1 MSQLASKLRTLAQRR
16 ELSRAPSPIG
26 TSETPSRP
34 PLAAPSAPSPGG
46 DPDQQG
52 EAGGGVK
59 RFEVLYVGRLAVGG
73 KLGPPSLVDD
83 SITALHWRYGAE
95 GDSSPEEPC
104 EPGRDPF
111 EADPPDPAGSPGGPR
126 GGQSAGSRRSK
137 LDTQRDRTML
147 FQVGEAYVT
156 LVSPDC
162 KGVVLE
168 RSFQDISYCSR
179 GLSRTDHFGFICRE
193 AADSGPASTH
203 ICYVFQ
209 CTDTSLVDEIM
220 MTLRQAFQSAAAT
233 KVARRRPGPETRATT
248 TTRPAH
254 GAAQAGSHPYMPGA
268 GVHARRDDAGGGRG
282 GEGDA
287 RTATSTR
294 LRAQEPTRSHR
305 SSAQQQQQQ
314 EQQHHHQSSGGF
326 GKLEFLKSKAS
337 KGLATS
343 LENIFSAL
351 GGAKPRSGS
360 GSDNLRSRS
369 NTFTSDSSRESTSPP
384 PSPPPLRPPPT
395 GTQAGGGLRAPHAL
409 STSSNDQDSSDS
421 DTPELVT
428 PKYRRGGLEATAV
441 GEGLSRGR
449 DPRSG
454 VPQGSGEG
462 ASWRRPPRVPRHP
475 TVTPEAMAVRR
486 RSSEVVAEPRS
497 GGARPPLVRRLSWRQ
512 QIFLRA
518 SELDASSFTRPDSL
532 DSCPPDVPV
541 LSPTAEEG
549 EGGEEEGGAAQRR
562 WHRHA
567 VRTRWRKAI
576 QEQILLLRMDRENRR
591 LQAHHDDLNTK
602 RVKLDYE
609 EVTPCLREVT
619 ALWEHWLAA
628 PDRAHALRSHEQ
640 LSAAVCRGVPR
651 ARRGEIWQ
659 FLAEQ
664 HRLRHPQRSQHEGGQ
679 QQLADVPYHTLLKQ
693 LTAQQHAILID
704 LGRTFPAHPYF
715 SAQLGSGQLALYN
728 LLKAYSL
735 LDPEVGYCQGLSFVA
750 GVLLLH
756 LDERDAFALLKFLMG
771 HMGLR
776 RQYQPDMTTLQI
788 QMYQL
793 SRLLHDHHRELHAHM
808 EEAEIGPSLYAPPW
822 FLTLFASQ
830 FPLGFVARVFDLVF
844 LQGPEVVFKVA
855 LALLGSHDA
864 LLMQTC
870 DSFESIVEFLKSTL
884 PNLGLVQMEKTI
896 NQVLSLD
903 LTQQLQAFEVE
914 YRVLRDEMH
923 AGSTPPPQPSRTPR
937 GGSAGDQNHDDD
949 HDDEDDEEAR
959 SGTSGATRSA
969 ALERENAALRQE
981 NAGLRAELQAFVDR
995 VRSLEASV
1003 ESLASAECK
1012 LRQSAR
1018 AADIE
1023 RSALLATVEALR
1035 LRGAAAD
1042 PPL

>member
-1 MSQLASKLRTLAQRR
+1 MN
-16 ELSRAPSPIG
+16 
-26 TSETPSRP
+26 
-34 PLAAPSAPSPGG
+34 
-46 DPDQQG
+46 
-52 EAGGGVK
+52 
-59 RFEVLYVGRLAVGG
+59 
-73 KLGPPSLVDD
+73 
-83 SITALHWRYGAE
+83 
-95 GDSSPEEPC
+95 
-104 EPGRDPF
+104 
-111 EADPPDPAGSPGGPR
+111 
-126 GGQSAGSRRSK
+126 
-137 LDTQRDRTML
+137 
-147 FQVGEAYVT
+147 
-156 LVSPDC
+156 
-162 KGVVLE
+162 
-168 RSFQDISYCSR
+168 
-179 GLSRTDHFGFICRE
+179 
-193 AADSGPASTH
+193 
-203 ICYVFQ
+203 
-209 CTDTSLVDEIM
+209 VDEIM

-248 TTRPAH
+248 STRPAH

-287 RTATSTR
+287 RTVTSAR
-294 LRAQEPTRSHR
+294 LRAQEPTRSHII
-305 SSAQQQQQQ
+305 SAQQQQQQ
-314 EQQHHHQSSGGF
+314 EQQHHQSSGGL

-360 GSDNLRSRS
+360 GSDSLRSRS

-428 PKYRRGGLEATAV
+428 PKYRRGGPEATAV

-449 DPRSG
+449 DPRPG

-475 TVTPEAMAVRR
+475 TVTPEAMAARR

-518 SELDASSFTRPDSL
+518 SELDTSSFTRPDSL

-949 HDDEDDEEAR
+949 HDDHDDEDEAR

>member
-26 TSETPSRP
+26 TSETPARP

-52 EAGGGVK
+52 EVGGGVK

-95 GDSSPEEPC
+95 GDSSPEDPC

-126 GGQSAGSRRSK
+126 GGQSSGSRRSK

-193 AADSGPASTH
+193 VVGTGPTSTH

-220 MTLRQAFQSAAAT
+220 MTLRQAFQSAAANN
-233 KVARRRPGPETRATT
+233 VARRRPGPETRATT
-248 TTRPAH
+248 TTTTRPAH
-254 GAAQAGSHPYMPGA
+254 A

-282 GEGDA
+282 VEGDA
-287 RTATSTR
+287 RTWTSTR

-305 SSAQQQQQQ
+305 SSGQQQQQQ
-314 EQQHHHQSSGGF
+314 EQQQQQHHQSSGGL

-360 GSDNLRSRS
+360 GSDSLRSRS

-395 GTQAGGGLRAPHAL
+395 GTQAGGGLRAPHAA
-409 STSSNDQDSSDS
+409 SSNDQDSSDP

-428 PKYRRGGLEATAV
+428 PKYRRGGPEATAV

-449 DPRSG
+449 DPRPG

-462 ASWRRPPRVPRHP
+462 AAAWRRPPRAPRHP
-475 TVTPEAMAVRR
+475 TVTPEAMAARR

-532 DSCPPDVPV
+532 DGCPSDVPV
-541 LSPTAEEG
+541 LPPTAEEG
-549 EGGEEEGGAAQRR
+549 EEGAVQRR

-591 LQAHHDDLNTK
+591 LQAHHDDLQTK

-619 ALWEHWLAA
+619 ALWECWLAA
-628 PDRAHALRSHEQ
+628 PDRAHVLRSHEQ

-664 HRLRHPQRSQHEGGQ
+664 HRLRHPQRGQHEVGQ
-679 QQLADVPYHTLLKQ
+679 QQLADIPYHTLLKQ

-937 GGSAGDQNHDDD
+937 GGSAGDQNHDHD
-949 HDDEDDEEAR
+949 HDDEDDDDHDDEAR
-959 SGTSGATRSA
+959 SRTSEATRWA
-969 ALERENAALRQE
+969 ALERENAALREE
-981 NAGLRAELQAFVDR
+981 NAGLRAELQACVDR

-1035 LRGAAAD
+1035 LQGAAAD